1 MDVSCVC
8 NVVMLEQHT
17 QHVLCVTNSIV
28 YFIQKKSGDPNVNF
42 QLNFNLII

>member
-8 NVVMLEQHT
+8 NVVMLE